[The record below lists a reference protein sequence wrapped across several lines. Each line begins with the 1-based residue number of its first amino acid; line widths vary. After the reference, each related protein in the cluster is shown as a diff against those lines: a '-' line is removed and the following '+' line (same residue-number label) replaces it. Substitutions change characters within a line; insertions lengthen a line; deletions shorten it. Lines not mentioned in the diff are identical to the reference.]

1 MKDMTNLQKVRKIV
15 DTVKIAMLV
24 TENEDGQLRSR
35 PMYTSDYDDKGNI
48 WFFTNEYSGKIEELQ
63 NDRAINLSYAHP
75 GQADY
80 LSISGRAYVID
91 EKEKMK
97 ELWNPMLKAW
107 FPKGLESERL
117 ALLKVV
123 PQQAEYWENSSNKL
137 MRLFKVGTAAL
148 TDGQTSVGKHG
159 KVHM

>member
-1 MKDMTNLQKVRKIV
+1 MTDMTNLQKVRKIV
-15 DTVKIAMLV
+15 DDVKVAMLV
-24 TENEDGQLRSR
+24 TETDDGQLRSR
-35 PMYTSDYDDKGNI
+35 PMHTSDYDDNGNI
-48 WFFTNEYSGKIEELQ
+48 WFFTNEYSGKVEELE

-91 EKEKMK
+91 KQEKMK

-107 FPKGLESERL
+107 FPEGLESDRL

-123 PQQAEYWENSSNKL
+123 PQQAEYWESSSNKL

-148 TDGQTSVGKHG
+148 TEGKASVGKHE
-159 KVHM
+159 KVNM

>member
-1 MKDMTNLQKVRKIV
+1 MTNLQKVKKIV
-15 DTVKIAMLV
+15 DDVEIAMLV

-35 PMYTSDYDDKGNI
+35 PMYTSNYDDNGNI
-48 WFFTNEYSGKIEELQ
+48 WFFTNEYSGKVEELQ
-63 NDRAINLSYAHP
+63 NDRAVNLSYAHP

-80 LSISGRAYVID
+80 LSISGQAYVID
-91 EKEKMK
+91 EEEKMK
-97 ELWNPMLKAW
+97 SLWNPMLKTW
-107 FPKGLESERL
+107 FPEGLESERL

-148 TDGQTSVGKHG
+148 TDGQTSVSKHG